1 MEKTYLYRIHTG
13 KIPEVFER
21 RYVYDY
27 TEPLDVN
34 RMRKAASTCV
44 EHMILNHSAGNKKM
58 KKSTVR
64 TISLIQ
70 IKELPGEIQIYYTG
84 NGFLQ
89 NMVRILTGTLIE
101 IGDGR
106 RTPEDV
112 SEILEAKNRERAG
125 YTAPACGL
133 TLLEV
138 IYGKMVCNK

>member
-1 MEKTYLYRIHTG
+1 M
-13 KIPEVFER
+13 
-21 RYVYDY
+21 
-27 TEPLDVN
+27 
-34 RMRKAASTCV
+34 
-44 EHMILNHSAGNKKM
+44 EHMILNHSAAIKNE
-58 KKSTVR
+58 KSTVR
-64 TISLIQ
+64 TISRIQ